1 MSYRDS
7 ALPGKRFS
15 DPDPDPTKKD
25 SFQAVLAWD
34 SSRTFACFFY
44 PAGGIDWIQS
54 TTMTKPAAVV
64 RSACLD
70 ELWRASHARTST
82 ASQPAG
88 DSRTG

>member
-1 MSYRDS
+1 VSYRDS

-15 DPDPDPTKKD
+15 DPDPDPTRTD

-44 PAGGIDWIQS
+44 PAGGIDWIES
-54 TTMTKPAAVV
+54 TTMTRPAAVV
-64 RSACLD
+64 RSAHLD
-70 ELWRASHARTST
+70 ELWCAFHARTST

-88 DSRTG
+88 NSGTG